1 MLTRRLSF
9 GMSFV
14 VGVLLA
20 APLLAVLYL
29 AGVISGAP
37 FPAFSVFD
45 LVSRLLPGAL
55 VTAGIDAMVAV
66 IRGLNLGRTDTAA
79 KTGEQIMAILLFAA
93 LLVVLSFV
101 FFRFIGPRLGRS
113 AGKRSSQAAV
123 GILFGALLGTAVAAV
138 VAGLDRSGVT
148 SPVLNWLW
156 LLVAFGVWGLAHGW
170 AFSALTRGEAA
181 SPSDAAAPAAA
192 MPAIEPRATLAA
204 TSPQMSALNRR
215 QFLITLGGASAT
227 VTLVGAGLSAL
238 LYNQTQSA
246 APQQAGLS
254 PLSIGPTPTIR
265 SEEGLVMP
273 APGTRAE
280 ITPVEQHYRIDIN
293 SGSPPRLEAETYRLA
308 LTGLLTNPAEL
319 TLDQVRGLGEPMHQY
334 ITMSCISNPLG
345 GDLISTTLWTGVSMQ
360 RLLDFARPD
369 PEATHLR
376 ITSTDGFYETLALDV
391 VRSDPRVML
400 TYAFEGQPLPVRN
413 GFPLRVHIPDHY
425 GMKQPKWIT
434 GMEFIGEW
442 QPGYWVDRGWDREA
456 RVRATSVIDSVAVD
470 SIEQRDGQDVVPV
483 GGIAWAG
490 ARGISRVQVKID
502 DGVWADAQLREP
514 VSDKTWV
521 IWRYDWPFEAGN
533 HTFAV
538 RCAERDGTP
547 QIESMEG
554 TRPSG
559 ATGIHVR
566 TADVPQA

>member
-9 GMSFV
+9 GVSFV

-29 AGVISGAP
+29 VGVIAGAP

-45 LVSRLLPGAL
+45 LFSRLLPGAL

-93 LLVVLSFV
+93 ALVALSLVFILL
-101 FFRFIGPRLGRS
+101 IGPRRGQIAR
-113 AGKRSSQAAV
+113 KRSWLAAV
-123 GILFGALLGTAVAAV
+123 GIVFGVVVGIAVAAV
-138 VAGLDRSGVT
+138 VAGLDRSAAT
-148 SPVLNWLW
+148 SPLFNWLW
-156 LLVAFGVWGLAHGW
+156 LLAAFGLWGLAHGL
-170 AFSALTRGEAA
+170 AFAALTQGEAA
-181 SPSDAAAPAAA
+181 SPENAAAPTA
-192 MPAIEPRATLAA
+192 EPRAALAA
-204 TSPQMSALNRR
+204 TGPQMSALNRR
-215 QFLITLGGASAT
+215 QFLITLGGVSAT

-238 LYNQTQSA
+238 LYDQMQSA
-246 APQQAGLS
+246 APPEASLE
-254 PLSIGPTPTIR
+254 PLSIGPTPTMR
-265 SEEGLVMP
+265 PEAGLVLP

-293 SGSPPRLEAETYRLA
+293 SGSPPRIDEETYRLA
-308 LTGLLTNPAEL
+308 LSGLLANPVEL
-319 TLDQVRGLGEPMHQY
+319 TLDQVRALGEPVHQY
-334 ITMSCISNPLG
+334 ITMSCISNPVA

-360 RLLDFARPD
+360 RLLDFAQPD
-369 PEATHLR
+369 PAATHLR

-391 VRSDPRVML
+391 VRADPRVML
-400 TYAFEGQPLPVRN
+400 TYAFEGKPLPVRN
-413 GFPLRVHIPDHY
+413 GFPLRIHIPDHY

-456 RVRATSVIDSVAVD
+456 RVRATSVIDNVAVD
-470 SIEQRDGQDVVPV
+470 SVEQRDGQNYVPV

-490 ARGISRVQVKID
+490 VRGISRVQVKID
-502 DGVWADAQLREP
+502 DGVWADAQLRDP

-533 HTFAV
+533 HTFSV
-538 RCAERDGTP
+538 RCAEKDGTP
-547 QIESMEG
+547 QIESLET

-559 ATGIHVR
+559 ATGIHLRSV
-566 TADVPQA
+566 DVPEL